1 MKLFAFK
8 FAINKVEAV
17 ILMSNPN
24 IASRF
29 DDIYDSTYKA
39 ALAFVTAKC
48 GRTADVSDILQET
61 YMELYQLL
69 NKRGADYVT
78 NEKALVLKIAKRKIA
93 RYYSLAERLR
103 IFVSMNATNEEG
115 EEIDFSEIEPDA
127 FLNEDFT
134 INQAMLETIMQYIH
148 TKPEDV
154 QKVFYL
160 MYDAD
165 LTIPE
170 IAQTL
175 SMSESGVKN
184 KLYRTLKEIRKL
196 LNER

>member
-61 YMELYQLL
+61 YMELYQLMS
-69 NKRGADYVT
+69 KRGADYVT

-103 IFVSMNATNEEG
+103 IFVSINATNEEG

-184 KLYRTLKEIRKL
+184 KLYRTLKELRKL